1 MEESTMKPLH
11 NNIDPES
18 QIITILE
25 QQAQK
30 TNILNYTSTTKTV
43 KIDTQPLL
51 ALLQQPETT
60 VKTVWYNILKNIL
73 EPDYTLGKQAYE
85 RIWSQ

>member
-1 MEESTMKPLH
+1 MEESTMKSLH

-25 QQAQK
+25 KQAQK
-30 TNILNYTSTTKTV
+30 TNILNYTTTTKQV

-51 ALLQQPETT
+51 AIIQQPENTI
-60 VKTVWYNILKNIL
+60 KEVWYKILKNIL
-73 EPDYTLGKQAYE
+73 EPDYKLGKQAYE